1 MNKNHSLPWRVTF
14 SYARAI
20 QAAALA
26 AWLGKDE
33 NLSKSQSILIERAS
47 RCSRAS
53 VGDL

>member
-1 MNKNHSLPWRVTF
+1 MPWRVTF

-26 AWLGKDE
+26 AWKGLDS
-33 NLSKSQSILIERAS
+33 NLEEAKSILIDRAS

-53 VGDL
+53 IGSL